1 MANREEN
8 IKKINDELEQMSEE
22 ELDQVAGG
30 TYNNTAADTRI
41 LNKMGFNISGRSA
54 SSLFWSQGDFDDA
67 AADVNKIMGQFGIH
81 VDQSW
86 GCKDNKYYQGPNE
99 ITRYEAF
106 MAIAKATGKDMPDIS
121 Y

>member
-1 MANREEN
+1 MATRDEN
-8 IKKINDELEQMSEE
+8 LKKINDDLELMSDA

-41 LNKMGFNISGRSA
+41 LHDMGFNISGRSA
-54 SSLFWSQGDFDDA
+54 SSLFWSQSDFDDA

-99 ITRYEAF
+99 ISRYQAF
-106 MAIAKATGKDMPDIS
+106 MTIAKATGKDMPDID

>member
-1 MANREEN
+1 MATRDEN
-8 IKKINDELEQMSEE
+8 LKKINDDLELMSDA

-41 LNKMGFNISGRSA
+41 LHDMGFNISGRSA
-54 SSLFWSQGDFDDA
+54 SSLFWSQSDFDDA
-67 AADVNKIMGQFGIH
+67 AADVNKVMGP
-81 VDQSW
+81 W

-99 ITRYEAF
+99 ISRYQAF
-106 MAIAKATGKDMPDIS
+106 MTIAKATGKDMPDID